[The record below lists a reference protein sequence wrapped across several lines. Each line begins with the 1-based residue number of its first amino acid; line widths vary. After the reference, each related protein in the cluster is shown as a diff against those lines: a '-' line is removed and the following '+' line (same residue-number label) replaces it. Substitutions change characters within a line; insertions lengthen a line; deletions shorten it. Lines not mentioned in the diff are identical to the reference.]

1 MRIDMHAHY
10 VPPRILEVLER
21 DAAPYGVQVQHA
33 EGGGRCLHFGAGVT
47 LRPFHPHL
55 LDLDARW
62 RFMDGQRVDRQI
74 LSVWTDL
81 SGYGLEPAAAA
92 RWHRLLNEALT
103 EVVQQYPQRLA
114 ALASVPLQDPVRAAA
129 ELAYGVRQC
138 GAVGGVIGTNI
149 EGQNLDAP
157 ALDEFWSAA
166 VELQVPLFLHPVEPV
181 LPARV
186 SKYYLHALTYYLY
199 DTTATVGAMLF
210 SGVLDRFP
218 DLQLILSHGGGFF
231 PYHAGRFDII
241 YTNLAQTRE
250 HLAQPPSAYL
260 QRFYYDTIVHHPTAL
275 QFLCTMVGSDRL
287 LLGTDYPFPVADPD
301 PLRLYA
307 QAGFTDA
314 DIDAMAGE
322 NARVLFRLQGV

>member
-1 MRIDMHAHY
+1 
-10 VPPRILEVLER
+10 
-21 DAAPYGVQVQHA
+21 
-33 EGGGRCLHFGAGVT
+33 
-47 LRPFHPHL
+47 
-55 LDLDARW
+55 
-62 RFMDGQRVDRQI
+62 MDGQGVDRQM

-81 SGYGLEPAAAA
+81 SGYDLEPAAAA

-103 EVVQQYPQRLA
+103 EVVQQHPQRLA
-114 ALASVPLQDPVRAAA
+114 ALASVPLQDPARAAA
-129 ELAYGVRQC
+129 ELAYSVRQC

-149 EGQNLDAP
+149 AGQNLDAS

-210 SGVLDRFP
+210 SGVLDRFL

-231 PYHAGRFDII
+231 PYQAGRFDIV

-250 HLAQPPSAYL
+250 HLAQPPSTYL

-275 QFLCTMVGSDRL
+275 QFLCAMVGSERL

-307 QAGFTDA
+307 RAGFADA
-314 DIDAMAGE
+314 DIDAMAGK
-322 NARVLFRLQGV
+322 NAQRLFRL